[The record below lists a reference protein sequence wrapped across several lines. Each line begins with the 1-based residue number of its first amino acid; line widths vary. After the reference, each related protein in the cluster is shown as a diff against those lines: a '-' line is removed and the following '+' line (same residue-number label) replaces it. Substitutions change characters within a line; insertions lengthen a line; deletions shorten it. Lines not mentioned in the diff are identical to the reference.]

1 MSFSKYLLQFTK
13 NTSSEQTHLSF
24 NNGKYNVPDEK
35 LDEFYKRYFNVISDV
50 KNDERNSLYLIEKVY
65 NSTFAFFIDLDVP
78 KRSGYKLS
86 DDDVLDVKLNDDGE
100 IEQLICENNT
110 YISDFFIDCTASYG
124 CICFSFWCF
133 SRVCLFLCLVYGS

>member
-86 DDDVLDVKLNDDGE
+86 DDDVLDVIAATQTIIRDMFVED
-100 IEQLICENNT
+100 ENLLKT
-110 YISDFFIDCTASYG
+110 IVSKRMTTRG
-124 CICFSFWCF
+124 CNYHINF
-133 SRVCLFLCLVYGS
+133 YNI